1 MTTRPLAFSSA
12 LLFCTAAAG
21 AAWWPF
27 GPAYGKPLQTVRA
40 LSAQGR
46 SADVLTA
53 LNPVFMQTLR
63 SPDLRDAYLLRG
75 EAFEALGRPDA
86 ALGEYQVGTGLFPKS
101 VVLLTHEGSLLHHD
115 GLDEHAREL
124 FKLALGYEPKNWR
137 AHLGLAEIE
146 SRLGFLDRSAA
157 HYESALEARP
167 AQADA
172 WRDYAGV
179 LFDLREP
186 TAAEYALHK
195 SLDLAPNDA
204 AAHVLLAFV
213 LRAQDDYPGA
223 FAQLD
228 AAAAL
233 GGGTGVLR
241 AKALWLLEAGRR
253 NDAAAAATAILAVE
267 PGDPVALWVR
277 ARLLLPSDPSGAAK
291 ILEPFSA
298 RADDAP
304 FSARAAAVLRD
315 AALQEAQKREKIR
328 DANANAK

>member
-1 MTTRPLAFSSA
+1 MTLRARRTAAVLG
-12 LLFCTAAAG
+12 LLFYATAA

-27 GPAYGKPLQTVRA
+27 SPAYGNPLKPILA
-40 LSAQGR
+40 LNAQGR
-46 SADVLTA
+46 FAQVLTA
-53 LNPVFMQTLR
+53 LNPSFMQNLR
-63 SPDLRDAYLLRG
+63 SDDLGEAYLLRG

-86 ALGEYQVGTGLFPKS
+86 ALGEYQVGTSLFPKS
-101 VVLLTHEGSLLHHD
+101 VALLTHEGSLLHHD

-146 SRLGFLDRSAA
+146 HRLGFLDRAA
-157 HYESALEARP
+157 SHYESALEARP
-167 AQADA
+167 ALANA
-172 WRDYAGV
+172 WRDYAEV

-186 TAAEYALHK
+186 TAAEYALRK
-195 SLDLAPNDA
+195 SLGLAPNDP

-213 LRAQDDYPGA
+213 LRAQDDNSGA
-223 FAQLD
+223 LAQLD

-233 GGGTGVLR
+233 GAGTGALR

-253 NDAAAAATAILAVE
+253 QDAAAAATAVLAVK
-267 PGDPVALWVR
+267 PGDPAALWVR

-291 ILEPFSA
+291 ILEPLSA

-304 FSARAAAVLRD
+304 FSARAAAALRD
-315 AALQEAQKREKIR
+315 AALQEARRRAEK
-328 DANANAK
+328 